1 MTANTVFS
9 CQIGTCQ
16 ISDGNV
22 DTLGCRLTNAEEDAR
37 RLIQQLE
44 EIGFN
49 AKLNSETIS
58 RDLVG
63 NTNGKNLYSKNQEID
78 GLIYGTDQHLLHAQ
92 EQMKES
98 NRQLQQHLSKT
109 FNIQNNNSSKQ
120 RPVTSLS
127 CHDLTSSSLI
137 CGREAK
143 AVTNS
148 MKKLGSFENV
158 SKKQM
163 KSGHMDRKVYFVV

>member
-1 MTANTVFS
+1 MTANTVSS

-16 ISDGNV
+16 ISDGSV
-22 DTLGCRLTNAEEDAR
+22 DTLGCRLTSAEEDAR

-44 EIGFN
+44 EIGFS
-49 AKLNSETIS
+49 AKLNSEAIS